1 MCGIAGVVYRDGRPV
16 DRGLVARMG
25 ACLRHR
31 GPDDEG
37 EYTDGGAGIAH
48 TRLSIIDLSESG
60 RQPMRSDDGRYV
72 IAYNGEV
79 YNFRELRQTLERCG
93 HEFRGRSDTEVVLRA
108 FIEWGESS
116 FGMLEGMFALA
127 VWDSAER
134 RLHLVRDRFGI
145 KPLYYHA
152 DAERLVFGSEIKA
165 LLASGEVGRD
175 IDWGGLHEYLYYNT
189 ALGERTV
196 FAGVR
201 KLLPGHA
208 LTLDDSGVRVR
219 EYCSIFDV
227 EAVEDDYATAVEKV
241 RGLLERAVRDH
252 LVSDV
257 PVGVFLSGGI
267 DSSAITAFAARH
279 YRGRLKTF
287 SAGFDFDRGV
297 NELPKARAVAEHFGT
312 DHHELHVSGG
322 DVAGVMERLV
332 RCHDQPFGDAANI
345 PLFLLCEQLG
355 DGNKVVLQGDGG
367 DEVFGGYKVHSLMAM
382 ERWATLFARATSWA
396 RPIVPNGS
404 TWARYYH
411 VTLRLLHQDRSLR
424 YATVMADRRAGERP
438 ARVFAPGARSMLE
451 ASDPFARYREFYHRF
466 ASLDTVQRSLYTDC
480 AVILPDL
487 FFEKVDKAT
496 MAHGVEVR
504 VPLVDTRLA
513 AYVMG
518 LPAKY
523 KVRWLHKKRILRRA
537 LRGVVPDEILD
548 HPKVGFGVPESYWL
562 RTTLAGYIREVLLD
576 DARPSASLFDAA
588 ALRTLVDDHVEGRRD
603 SGTYLYRLLNLA
615 LWYDEYGVAA

>member
-1 MCGIAGVVYRDGRPV
+1 MYRDGRPV
-16 DRGLVARMG
+16 DRGLVRRMG

-37 EYTDGGAGIAH
+37 EYTGDGAGIAH

-72 IAYNGEV
+72 ISYNGEV
-79 YNFRELRQTLERCG
+79 YNFRELRYRLEQRG

-116 FGMLEGMFALA
+116 FAKLEGMFGLA

-134 RLHLVRDRFGI
+134 RLHLARDRFGI

-152 DAERLVFGSEIKA
+152 DAERVVFGSEIKA
-165 LLASGEVGRD
+165 LLASGEVGREL
-175 IDWGGLHEYLYYNT
+175 DWAGLHEYLYYNT
-189 ALGERTV
+189 ALGQRTM

-208 LTLDDSGVRVR
+208 LTLDEEGARVW
-219 EYCSIFDV
+219 EYCSVFDV
-227 EAVEDDYATAVEKV
+227 EAVEDDYATAVERV
-241 RGLLERAVRDH
+241 RELLESAVKAH

-267 DSSAITAFAARH
+267 DSSAITAFAAKH
-279 YRGRLKTF
+279 YGGRLKTF

-322 DVAGVMERLV
+322 DVAGVIERLV

-367 DEVFGGYKVHSLMAM
+367 DEVFAGYRRHSFMGI
-382 ERWATLFARATSWA
+382 ERWIDVVARTTSWA
-396 RPIVPNGS
+396 APMVPK
-404 TWARYYH
+404 WVRYYRFCQRFSR
-411 VTLRLLHQDRSLR
+411 TERELRLAMVVASGIGDTQPSH
-424 YATVMADRRAGERP
+424 
-438 ARVFAPGARSMLE
+438 VFAPGARAALE
-451 ASDPFARYREFYHRF
+451 ASDPFARYREFYDRF
-466 ASLDTVQRSLYTDC
+466 VGLDSAQRALYTDS
-480 AVILPDL
+480 AIILPDL

-523 KVRWLHKKRILRRA
+523 KIRWLHKKRILRRA
-537 LRGVVPDEILD
+537 LRGVVPDAILD

-562 RTTLAGYIREVLLD
+562 RTMLAGYMRDVLLD
-576 DARPSASLFDAA
+576 DTRASASLFDTR
-588 ALRTLVDDHVEGRRD
+588 ALRTLIEDHVEGRRD
-603 SGTYLYRLLNLA
+603 NGTCLYRLLNLA
-615 LWYDEYGVAA
+615 LWYDEYGVAV

>member
-1 MCGIAGVVYRDGRPV
+1 MCGIAGIVYRDGRPV
-16 DRGLVARMG
+16 DRGLVQRMG

-37 EYTDGGAGIAH
+37 EYTGGGAGIAH
-48 TRLSIIDLSESG
+48 TRLSIIDLSEGG

-72 IAYNGEV
+72 VAYNGEV
-79 YNFRELRQTLERCG
+79 YNFRELRHTLERCG
-93 HEFRGRSDTEVVLRA
+93 HEFRGRSDTEVVLRS

-116 FGMLEGMFALA
+116 FAMLEGMFAMA

-152 DAERLVFGSEIKA
+152 DAKSLVFGSEIKA
-165 LLASGEVGRD
+165 LLASGEVARD
-175 IDWGGLHEYLYYNT
+175 LDWRGLHEYLYYNT
-189 ALGERTV
+189 ALGERTM
-196 FAGVR
+196 FAGVL
-201 KLLPGHA
+201 KLLPGHM
-208 LTLDDSGVRVR
+208 LTLDDDGVRVR

-227 EAVEDDYATAVEKV
+227 EAVQDDYTTAVERV
-241 RGLLERAVRDH
+241 RELLEQAVRAH

-279 YRGRLKTF
+279 YGGRLKTF

-297 NELPKARAVAEHFGT
+297 NELPKARKVAEHFDT

-322 DVAGVMERLV
+322 DVAGVIERLV

-367 DEVFGGYKVHSLMAM
+367 DEVFGGYKVHSLMAI

-396 RPIVPNGS
+396 STRVPDGV
-404 TWARYYH
+404 RYFG
-411 VTLRLLHQDRSLR
+411 VIQRLNNPDSSLK
-424 YATVMADRRAGERP
+424 YAMVLADRRAGERP
-438 ARVFAPGARSMLE
+438 AGVFAPGARSMLE
-451 ASDPFARYREFYHRF
+451 ASDPFARYREMYGRF
-466 ASLDTVQRSLYTDC
+466 AGLDAVQRTLYTDC

-487 FFEKVDKAT
+487 YFEKVDKAT

-523 KVRWLHKKRILRRA
+523 KIRWLHKKRILRRA

-548 HPKVGFGVPESYWL
+548 RPKVGFGVPASHWL
-562 RTTLAGYIREVLLD
+562 RTTLAGYMRDVLLD
-576 DARPSASLFDAA
+576 DTRPSASLFDAA
-588 ALRTLVDDHVEGRRD
+588 ALRTLVDDHVEGRKD
-603 SGTYLYRLLNLA
+603 SGTFLYRLLNLA
-615 LWYDEYGVAA
+615 LWHDEYGVAA

>member
-1 MCGIAGVVYRDGRPV
+1 MCGVAGIVYRDGRQV
-16 DRGLVARMG
+16 DRGLVQRMG

-79 YNFRELRQTLERCG
+79 YNFRKLRHTLERRG

-116 FGMLEGMFALA
+116 FAKLDGMFAMA
-127 VWDSAER
+127 VWDNAER
-134 RLHLVRDRFGI
+134 RL
-145 KPLYYHA
+145 
-152 DAERLVFGSEIKA
+152 
-165 LLASGEVGRD
+165 
-175 IDWGGLHEYLYYNT
+175 
-189 ALGERTV
+189 
-196 FAGVR
+196 
-201 KLLPGHA
+201 
-208 LTLDDSGVRVR
+208 
-219 EYCSIFDV
+219 
-227 EAVEDDYATAVEKV
+227 
-241 RGLLERAVRDH
+241 H

-279 YRGRLKTF
+279 YGGRLKTF

-322 DVAGVMERLV
+322 DVAGVIERLV

-438 ARVFAPGARSMLE
+438 TQVFAPGARSMLE
-451 ASDPFARYREFYHRF
+451 ASDPFARYRELYGRF
-466 ASLDTVQRSLYTDC
+466 AGLDAVQRTLYTDC

-487 FFEKVDKAT
+487 YFEKVDKAT

-523 KVRWLHKKRILRRA
+523 KIRWMHKKRILRRA
-537 LRGVVPDEILD
+537 LRGVVPDAILD
-548 HPKVGFGVPESYWL
+548 HPKVGFGVPESYWM
-562 RTTLAGYIREVLLD
+562 RTTLAGYMKGVLLD
-576 DARPSASLFDAA
+576 ESRPSAALFDASA
-588 ALRTLVDDHVEGRRD
+588 MRTLVDDHVEGRKD
-603 SGTYLYRLLNLA
+603 NGTFLYRLLNLA
-615 LWYDEYGVAA
+615 LWYDEYGLAA

>member
-16 DRGLVARMG
+16 DRGVVARMG

-37 EYTDGGAGIAH
+37 VYTGAGVGVAH

-72 IAYNGEV
+72 VSYNGEV
-79 YNFRELRQTLERCG
+79 YNFRELRHTLERRG

-108 FIEWGESS
+108 FVEWGESS
-116 FGMLEGMFALA
+116 FAMLEGMFALA
-127 VWDSAER
+127 VWDEAER
-134 RLHLVRDRFGI
+134 RLHLARDRFGI

-152 DAERLVFGSEIKA
+152 DAERVVFGSEIKA
-165 LLASGEVGRD
+165 LLASGEVAREL
-175 IDWGGLHEYLYYNT
+175 DWAGLHEYLYYNT
-189 ALGERTV
+189 ALGERTM

-201 KLLPGHA
+201 KLPPGHA
-208 LTLDDSGVRVR
+208 LTLDEDGARAW
-219 EYCSIFDV
+219 EYASVFDV
-227 EAVEDDYATAVEKV
+227 EAVEDDYATAVERV
-241 RGLLERAVRDH
+241 RELLERAVVAH

-267 DSSAITAFAARH
+267 DSSAITAFAAKH
-279 YRGRLKTF
+279 YGGKLKTF

-312 DHHELHVSGG
+312 DHQELHVSGG
-322 DVAGVMERLV
+322 DVAGVIERLV

-345 PLFLLCEQLG
+345 PLYLLCEQLG

-367 DEVFGGYKVHSLMAM
+367 DEVFAGYKVHALMAM

-396 RPIVPNGS
+396 APVASERV
-404 TWARYYH
+404 RYYG
-411 VTLRLLHQDRSLR
+411 VAQRLNNPDPALR
-424 YATVMADRRAGERP
+424 YAMVMADRRAGAHP
-438 ARVFAPGARSMLE
+438 TRVFAPGARAALE
-451 ASDPFARYREFYHRF
+451 ASDPFARYREYYNRF
-466 ASLDTVQRSLYTDC
+466 AELDTAQRALYTDC
-480 AVILPDL
+480 TIILPDL
-487 FFEKVDKAT
+487 YFEKVDKAT

-518 LPAKY
+518 LPSKY
-523 KVRWLHKKRILRRA
+523 KIRWTHKKRIMRRA
-537 LRGVVPDEILD
+537 LRGVVPDAILD
-548 HPKVGFGVPESYWL
+548 MPKVGFGVPESYWM
-562 RTTLAGYIREVLLD
+562 RTTLAGYMRDVLLD
-576 DARPSASLFDAA
+576 DSRRSASLFDTGAM
-588 ALRTLVDDHVEGRRD
+588 RTLIGDHVEGRRD
-603 SGTYLYRLLNLA
+603 SGRFLYRLLNLA

>member
-1 MCGIAGVVYRDGRPV
+1 MCGVAGIVYRDGRPV
-16 DRGLVARMG
+16 DRGLVQRMG

-72 IAYNGEV
+72 VAYNGEV

-116 FGMLEGMFALA
+116 FAKLEGMFAMA

-134 RLHLVRDRFGI
+134 RLHLV
-145 KPLYYHA
+145 
-152 DAERLVFGSEIKA
+152 
-165 LLASGEVGRD
+165 
-175 IDWGGLHEYLYYNT
+175 
-189 ALGERTV
+189 
-196 FAGVR
+196 
-201 KLLPGHA
+201 
-208 LTLDDSGVRVR
+208 
-219 EYCSIFDV
+219 
-227 EAVEDDYATAVEKV
+227 
-241 RGLLERAVRDH
+241 
-252 LVSDV
+252 SDV
-257 PVGVFLSGGI
+257 PVGVFLSEGI

-279 YRGRLKTF
+279 YGGRLKTF

-297 NELPKARAVAEHFGT
+297 NELPKARKVAEHFGT
-312 DHHELHVSGG
+312 DHHEL
-322 DVAGVMERLV
+322 
-332 RCHDQPFGDAANI
+332 
-345 PLFLLCEQLG
+345 
-355 DGNKVVLQGDGG
+355 QGDGG
-367 DEVFGGYKVHSLMAM
+367 DEVHSLMAIQ
-382 ERWATLFARATSWA
+382 RWATMFARATSWA
-396 RPIVPNGS
+396 SPMVPDGV
-404 TWARYYH
+404 RYYG
-411 VTLRLLHQDRSLR
+411 VIQRLDNPDLSLKC
-424 YATVMADRRAGERP
+424 AMVLADRWAGQRP
-438 ARVFAPGARSMLE
+438 ASVFAPGARSMLE
-451 ASDPFARYREFYHRF
+451 ASDPFARYREMYRRF
-466 ASLDTVQRSLYTDC
+466 AGLDAVQRTLYTDC

-487 FFEKVDKAT
+487 YFEKVDKAT

-504 VPLVDTRLA
+504 VPLVDTWLA

-537 LRGVVPDEILD
+537 LRGVVPDEILGL
-548 HPKVGFGVPESYWL
+548 PKIGFGVPASHWL
-562 RTTLAGYIREVLLD
+562 RTTLAGYMRDVLLD
-576 DARPSASLFDAA
+576 DTRSSASLFDAA

>member
-16 DRGLVARMG
+16 DRGLVQRMG

-37 EYTDGGAGIAH
+37 EYTGGGAGIAH

-60 RQPMRSDDGRYV
+60 RQPMGSDDGRYV
-72 IAYNGEV
+72 VAYNGEV

-116 FGMLEGMFALA
+116 FAKLEGMFALA

-152 DAERLVFGSEIKA
+152 DAESLVFGSEIKA

-189 ALGERTV
+189 ALGERTM

-201 KLLPGHA
+201 KLLPGHV

-279 YRGRLKTF
+279 YGGRLKTF

-297 NELPKARAVAEHFGT
+297 NELPKARKVAEHFDT

-367 DEVFGGYKVHSLMAM
+367 DEVFGGYKVHSLMAI
-382 ERWATLFARATSWA
+382 ERWATLFARATCLGVA
-396 RPIVPNGS
+396 DGS
-404 TWARYYH
+404 RWGP
-411 VTLRLLHQDRSLR
+411 VLRCGAAAEQSGRLAAVRHGVGGPAGRGSSPR
-424 YATVMADRRAGERP
+424 GCSRRAR
-438 ARVFAPGARSMLE
+438 ARCWRRATRSR
-451 ASDPFARYREFYHRF
+451 ATGSFIGRF
-466 ASLDTVQRSLYTDC
+466 ASLDTPCSERFTRT
-480 AVILPDL
+480 AAIILPDL
-487 FFEKVDKAT
+487 YFEKVDKAT

-523 KVRWLHKKRILRRA
+523 KIRWLHKKRILRRA
-537 LRGVVPDEILD
+537 LRGVVPDETLGL
-548 HPKVGFGVPESYWL
+548 PKVGFGVPASHWL
-562 RTTLAGYIREVLLD
+562 RTTLAGYMRDVLLD
-576 DARPSASLFDAA
+576 DTRPSASLFDAA
-588 ALRTLVDDHVEGRRD
+588 AMRTLVDDHVEGRKD

>member
-1 MCGIAGVVYRDGRPV
+1 M

-37 EYTDGGAGIAH
+37 VYTGGGAGLAH

-60 RQPMRSDDGRYV
+60 RQPMRSEDGRYV
-72 IAYNGEV
+72 VSYNGEV
-79 YNFRELRQTLERCG
+79 YNFQEMRHTLERLG

-108 FIEWGESS
+108 FVEWGESS
-116 FGMLEGMFALA
+116 FAMLEGMFALA
-127 VWDSAER
+127 VWDEAER
-134 RLHLVRDRFGI
+134 RLHLARDRFGI

-152 DAERLVFGSEIKA
+152 DAERVVFGSEIKA
-165 LLASGEVGRD
+165 LLASGEVGREL
-175 IDWGGLHEYLYYNT
+175 DWAGLHEYLYYNT
-189 ALGERTV
+189 ALGERTM

-201 KLLPGHA
+201 KLEPGHA
-208 LTLDDSGVRVR
+208 LTLDDEGARVW
-219 EYCSIFDV
+219 EYASVFDV
-227 EAVEDDYATAVEKV
+227 EAVEDDYATAVERV
-241 RGLLERAVRDH
+241 RELLERAVKAH

-267 DSSAITAFAARH
+267 DSSAITAFAAKH
-279 YRGRLKTF
+279 YGGRLKTF

-322 DVAGVMERLV
+322 DVSGVIERLV

-345 PLFLLCEQLG
+345 PLYLLCEQLG

-367 DEVFGGYKVHSLMAM
+367 DEVFAGYKPHSLMAM
-382 ERWATLFARATSWA
+382 ERWAMPFVRATSWA
-396 RPIVPNGS
+396 LPIVPGWVPYFH
-404 TWARYYH
+404 T
-411 VTLRLLHQDRSLR
+411 VQRLNTPDRSVR
-424 YATVMADRRAGERP
+424 YARVIADGRVGEKP
-438 ARVFAPGARSMLE
+438 GRVFALGAQAMLE
-451 ASDPFARYREFYHRF
+451 ASDPFARYREMYHRF
-466 ASLDTVQRSLYTDC
+466 ATLDSAQRTVYTDS

-487 FFEKVDKAT
+487 YFEKVDKAT

-518 LPAKY
+518 LPSKY
-523 KVRWLHKKRILRRA
+523 KIRWLHKKRILRRA
-537 LRGVVPDEILD
+537 LRGVVPDAILD
-548 HPKVGFGVPESYWL
+548 MPKVGFGVPAGYWL
-562 RTTLAGYIREVLLD
+562 STTLAGYMKEVLLD
-576 DARPSASLFDAA
+576 DARRSASLFDTAV
-588 ALRTLVDDHVEGRRD
+588 LRTLIDDHVEGRRD
-603 SGTYLYRLLNLA
+603 SGRFLYRLLNLA
-615 LWYDEYGVAA
+615 LWYDEYGIAA